1 MVLAVR
7 VAFPSNPK
15 EFAMLMSFGFA
26 IATMIVVL
34 GSQTML
40 KLINGPIPFAAAKR
54 RCPAPD
60 AKPCR
65 ISAFQRATS
74 NAPAD

>member
-15 EFAMLMSFGFA
+15 EFAMLMSFALA

-40 KLINGPIPFAAAKR
+40 KLINGPVPLR
-54 RCPAPD
+54 SR
-60 AKPCR
+60 
-65 ISAFQRATS
+65 
-74 NAPAD
+74 

>member
-34 GSQTML
+34 GFQTML
-40 KLINGPIPFAAAKR
+40 KLINGPVPVR
-54 RCPAPD
+54 SR
-60 AKPCR
+60 
-65 ISAFQRATS
+65 
-74 NAPAD
+74 